1 MQQVYVDKYIRDTA
15 ADENENQN
23 EDTLMSN
30 QESEAS
36 ETKKNLEIE
45 KISTVES
52 VLMKNSI

>member
-15 ADENENQN
+15 ADEHGNQS

-45 KISTVES
+45 KILTVES
-52 VLMKNSI
+52 VSMKNSI